1 MNLKSSDIIKTFL
14 KVDSPK
20 FGDKPYYSISKNKKS
35 ITLFDKV
42 IKAPSD
48 SSTEFE
54 EDKIFTESDENSYIY
69 EEICL
74 NSIKEALNGI
84 SYSFYLR

>member
-1 MNLKSSDIIKTFL
+1 MNLKSSDIIKTIL

-20 FGDKPYYSISKNKKS
+20 FGDKPYYAISKNKKS

-54 EDKIFTESDENSYIY
+54 
-69 EEICL
+69 
-74 NSIKEALNGI
+74 
-84 SYSFYLR
+84 